1 MKQTAPVLCAPVDEC
16 RLLILVMRLHSAP
29 IEASVTE
36 RQEDSIEQR
45 HSSQAMT

>member
-16 RLLILVMRLHSAP
+16 RSLVARLHSAP

-36 RQEDSIEQR
+36 RHEDRIEQR
-45 HSSQAMT
+45 YSNVCQAVT